1 VYWLQTIDS
10 AAFRF
15 VNQSLA
21 NPVFDRLMPFLS
33 GNPFFAPA
41 LVGLITLLLWRGGSR
56 GRLCVAMLL
65 LFVLATNNWVVEN
78 LKQLGARPRPFLQMP
93 DVRLLVGRGGSHAM
107 PSSHAANWFAATA
120 MVWFYYRRTAAFV
133 LLPLAI
139 LVSFS
144 RIYNGVHYPSDVL
157 AGALVGAAVGRG
169 GGAGLDRLWRWV
181 GQRWFP
187 RWWTAFPSLTRPAS
201 GEAPTAARPPGTAV
215 SLDQHWQRL
224 GYAVI
229 VVMLLFRLGFIASGR
244 LELSASEASHW
255 LRGPWSFA
263 PTGGLSAASC
273 LAWLGSI
280 IAGDTEFGV
289 RLFAPL
295 IAAVISLVL
304 LRWLAREAGAK
315 TGVIFLLLATTT
327 PFLALGAML
336 MSDELL
342 RVLLWTAAMAAGW
355 RAAQPDGTTSHW
367 LTTGLWLG
375 LGVLGGTS
383 VVFSLAC
390 WILFLALWPPAR
402 LCLSRGGPWLALSFV
417 LCAALEV
424 TLKTSSGAHLA
435 VAALPRLELLA
446 ERLVLLNPVWVV
458 GVVLTIARLCLGTG
472 HDGRWGSVLTGSR
485 WWGERPREP
494 LRPTPFTG
502 SSEPRPTSSA
512 PCQPL
517 IFLVSMGVPWLLAGL
532 VSWWQP
538 GSNTSGFEL
547 AVLPLLCLL
556 AVFWQS
562 RGTAGVVRWWT
573 AGLVLGGVLV
583 VFVHDTNL
591 VRRFTGHP
599 VPGRWDPLQGLQGWR
614 ETARIAGE
622 ARRELEQATGGPA
635 FIVCLQPEYTAEITF
650 YLPEARRRRHHQPLV
665 RNAVEAGLGGK
676 PAVAPPAGGLLRSG
690 DNAIVMA
697 SIETQDPEVAPAS
710 APTALPSELRD
721 RFASVRDLGL
731 FNATYKDRPMRWFQ
745 MWECH
750 DRR

>member
-1 VYWLQTIDS
+1 MYWLQTIDS

-41 LVGLITLLLWRGGSR
+41 LVGLIALLLWRGGSR

-65 LFVLATNNWVVEN
+65 LLVLATNNWVVEN
-78 LKQLGARPRPFLQMP
+78 LKQLGARPRPFLQMA

-133 LLPLAI
+133 LLPLAM

-169 GGAGLDRLWRWV
+169 GGAGLDWLWRWA

-187 RWWTAFPSLTRPAS
+187 RWWTAFPSLTLQ
-201 GEAPTAARPPGTAV
+201 PPGGQHPTTQHVATV
-215 SLDQHWQRL
+215 ASLEQHWQRL

-263 PTGGLSAASC
+263 PTGGLSPASC

-304 LRWLAREAGAK
+304 LRWLARAAGAK

-355 RAAQPDGTTSHW
+355 RAAQPDGRTSHW

-390 WILFLALWPPAR
+390 WILFFALLPPAR
-402 LCLSRGGPWLALSFV
+402 LHMPRRGPWLALSLV
-417 LCAALEV
+417 LIAALLWTV
-424 TLKTSSGAHLA
+424 TATSGGHLPSA
-435 VAALPRLELLA
+435 PLPRLGLIA
-446 ERLVLLNPVWVV
+446 EGLVLLNPIWLL
-458 GVVLTIARLCLGTG
+458 GVILTVFLLCRDKQ
-472 HDGRWGSVLTGSR
+472 HDGRLV
-485 WWGERPREP
+485 
-494 LRPTPFTG
+494 
-502 SSEPRPTSSA
+502 
-512 PCQPL
+512 
-517 IFLVSMGVPWLLAGL
+517 FLLCMGIPWLMAGL
-532 VSWWQP
+532 APWWQP
-538 GSNTSGFEL
+538 GSNTSGFEV

-556 AVFWQS
+556 AVFFQS
-562 RGTAGVVRWWT
+562 RRTPGIACWCT

-583 VFVHDTNL
+583 VFAHDTNL
-591 VRRFTGHP
+591 VRRFTGQLLP
-599 VPGRWDPLQGLQGWR
+599 VRCDPLRGLQGWR
-614 ETARIAGE
+614 DMARISGE
-622 ARRELEQATGGPA
+622 ARRGLEQATGGPA
-635 FIVCLQPEYTAEITF
+635 FIVCLQSDDAAEITF
-650 YLPEARRRRHHQPLV
+650 YLPEAREAHSRRHHQPLV

-676 PAVAPPAGGLLRSG
+676 PAVAPPDGGLLRSG
-690 DNAIVMA
+690 DNAIVVA
-697 SIETQDPEVAPAS
+697 GIKTRDPEVAPAS

-731 FNATYKDRPMRWFQ
+731 FNAPYKDRPMRWFQ
-745 MWECH
+745 MWECR